1 MPTQGLAPCE
11 HNMYGFTD
19 RAATTYGFMSAYL
32 YINSQFSIILQPV
45 TELNCSFR
53 IENPTY

>member
-19 RAATTYGFMSAYL
+19 RAATTYGFMSAYWL
-32 YINSQFSIILQPV
+32 G
-45 TELNCSFR
+45 
-53 IENPTY
+53 PTTYYGPRYGTLHS